1 MPTITLSIFRA
12 RTLVMQA
19 FAEIGLD
26 PVHQQV
32 TNAARMLQETVGP
45 DIEFIGDNDLK
56 LLALGS
62 CRLAARNVSPKR
74 WGSQVLDTLKEEA
87 FK

>member
-1 MPTITLSIFRA
+1 MPALTLSIYRA
-12 RTLVMQA
+12 RTLVLQA

-32 TNAARMLQETVGP
+32 TNAARMLQEAVGP
-45 DIEFIGDNDLK
+45 DIEFIEDNDLK
-56 LLALGS
+56 LLAVGS
-62 CRLAARNVSPKR
+62 CRLAMRNVTPKR
-74 WGSQVLDTLKEEA
+74 WGSEALDTVKEEA